1 MPVYPLIRHRTV
13 LATVYPTVYP
23 ATLTELAGYK
33 AMKRTQIKKRPMSD
47 TTLATLEP
55 EAKEYREPDGKGLYF
70 RVKPDGNKSWQLRYK
85 KPNGTWSFLGLGAYP
100 EVSGQLAR
108 QKAAELLADSSTGA
122 DLVITKQQRKQ
133 AELDNNNATLERL
146 IYEFLDNKVT
156 KWTDGTMKRNKGA
169 LEKHILPIMGKRQ
182 YTEIKPIEWMNLFQS
197 IQRQKGIIEQSNR
210 MRALCQEAYDLA
222 KVTGRIEYNPLEGL
236 HRFLE
241 IHRGENMRHVSPAE
255 LPALLRAIRNYPTRE
270 VAIGLELLS
279 LVFCRPSELREA
291 TWDEIDLDAAL
302 WTIPVQ
308 RMKKRRLMVIPLS
321 RQVLELL
328 AELKQC
334 HSDSPYL
341 FPSRSS
347 RSKPKSDA
355 VFIMAL
361 RRLGYQGRQSPH
373 GFRHIASTTLR
384 EKGFLRDHVEAALAH
399 KVGGV
404 EGVYNKADYL
414 PDRIPMMQWW
424 ADYLEGLRTDSNV
437 ILFSKAATA

>member
-1 MPVYPLIRHRTV
+1 
-13 LATVYPTVYP
+13 
-23 ATLTELAGYK
+23 
-33 AMKRTQIKKRPMSD
+33 MKRTQIKKRPMSD

-55 EAKEYREPDGKGLYF
+55 EEKEYRELDGNGLYF
-70 RVKPDGNKSWQLRYK
+70 RVKPDGKKAWVYRYK
-85 KPNGTWSFLGLGAYP
+85 KPDGKWSWLGLGNYP

-122 DLVITKQQRKQ
+122 DLVVTKQQRKQ
-133 AELDNNNATLERL
+133 AELDNNNATFERL

-156 KWTDGTMKRNKGA
+156 KWTDGTMTRNKGA
-169 LEKHILPIMGKRQ
+169 LEKHILPIMAKRK
-182 YTEIKPIEWMNLFQS
+182 YTEIKPIEWMNLFQG
-197 IQRQKGIIEQSNR
+197 IQREKGIIEQSNR

-222 KVTGRIEYNPLEGL
+222 KVTGRIEYNPIEGL

-241 IHRGENMRHVSPAE
+241 THQGENMRHVSPAE
-255 LPALLRAIRNYPTRE
+255 LPALLRAIRNYPTRD

-279 LVFCRPSELREA
+279 LVFCRPSELRNA
-291 TWDEIDLDAAL
+291 TWGEIDLHSAL

-308 RMKKRRLMVIPLS
+308 RMKKRREMVIPLS

-328 AELKQC
+328 AELKQFNG
-334 HSDSPYL
+334 DSPYL

-347 RSKPKSDA
+347 RTKPKSDA

-361 RRLGYQGRQSPH
+361 RRLGYEGRQSPH

-404 EGVYNKADYL
+404 EGVYNKAGYL
-414 PDRIPMMQWW
+414 ADRTPMMQWW
-424 ADYLEGLRTDSNV
+424 ADYLERLRTDSNV
-437 ILFSKAATA
+437 TPFSKAANV

>member
-1 MPVYPLIRHRTV
+1 
-13 LATVYPTVYP
+13 
-23 ATLTELAGYK
+23 
-33 AMKRTQIKKRPMSD
+33 MKRDQIKKRPMSD

-55 EAKEYREPDGKGLYF
+55 EAKEYREPDGKCLYF

-85 KPNGTWSFLGLGAYP
+85 KPNGTWSFLGLGTYP

-133 AELDNNNATLERL
+133 AELDNNNATFERL

-156 KWTDGTMKRNKGA
+156 KWTDGTMTRNKGA
-169 LEKHILPIMGKRQ
+169 LEKHILPIMGKRK

-197 IQRQKGIIEQSNR
+197 IQREKGIIEQSNR

-222 KVTGRIEYNPLEGL
+222 KVTGRIEYNPIEGL

-241 IHRGENMRHVSPAE
+241 THKSENMRHVSPTE

-279 LVFCRPSELREA
+279 LVFCRPSELRNA
-291 TWDEIDLDAAL
+291 TWAEIDLDAAL

-308 RMKKRRLMVIPLS
+308 RMKKRREMVIPLS

-328 AELKQC
+328 AELRQLNG
-334 HSDSPYL
+334 DSPYL

-347 RSKPKSDA
+347 RNKPKSDA

-361 RRLGYQGRQSPH
+361 RRLGYEGRQSPH

-384 EKGFLRDHVEAALAH
+384 EKGFMRDHVEAALAH

-414 PDRIPMMQWW
+414 ADRIPMMQWW
-424 ADYLEGLRTDSNV
+424 ADYLEGLRTESNV
-437 ILFSKAATA
+437 IPFSKSANA